1 MNILAITPYAGSK
14 KLVRMTEE
22 MVRSFTVCAKQRI
35 DEGQLRI
42 VAINNA
48 ADGQIP
54 TALVD
59 WHGYNDTNEGF
70 GNAVNL
76 AIKREL
82 RPSDSHVLVL
92 NNDLEFPDT
101 SWLEHLLAAVE
112 GELVLSPCT
121 DITATPEARQEG
133 PQPLDPHRS
142 KQVSAFCWLVP
153 TQIITRLKK
162 KFGFPLFHPDFS
174 NYGSDDVTAAC
185 LRSFNSKPFKVVP
198 RSWVRHKKA
207 QTANELGVKAGE
219 PELLRRIANFKRARR
234 LT

>member
-1 MNILAITPYAGSK
+1 MNILAIVPYAGSL
-14 KLVRMTEE
+14 KLVRMTEA
-22 MVRSFTVCAKQRI
+22 MVRAFTVCAKERI

-54 TALVD
+54 TALLD

-70 GNAVNL
+70 GRAVNL
-76 AIKREL
+76 AIAREL

-101 SWLEHLLAAVE
+101 SWLEKLLAEVE

-121 DITATPEARQEG
+121 DITATKEAVAEG
-133 PQPLDPHRS
+133 PRDADPMRLN
-142 KQVSAFCWLVP
+142 QVSAFCWLVP
-153 TQIITRLKK
+153 TSIIRQLRK
-162 KFGFPLFHPDFS
+162 KFGFHLFHPDFS

-185 LRSFNSKPFKVVP
+185 LRSFRSKPFKLVP
-198 RSWVRHKKA
+198 RSFVRHLKA
-207 QTANELGVKAGE
+207 RTANELGVKAGE
-219 PELLRRIANFKRARR
+219 PELLRRIANYKRARR

>member
-1 MNILAITPYAGSK
+1 MNILAIVPYAGSK

-22 MVRSFTVCAKQRI
+22 MVRWFTVCAKERI

-70 GNAVNL
+70 GRAVNL
-76 AIKREL
+76 AIMREL

-101 SWLEHLLAAVE
+101 SWLEKLLEARE

-121 DITATPEARQEG
+121 DVTATKEAVAEG
-133 PQPLDPHRS
+133 ARDIEPFRS
-142 KQVSAFCWLVP
+142 VQVSAFCWLVP
-153 TQIITRLKK
+153 TSIIRKLKK
-162 KFGFPLFHPDFS
+162 KFGFPLFHPDFT

-185 LRSFNSKPFKVVP
+185 LRSFLSKPFKVVP

-219 PELLRRIANFKRARR
+219 PELLRRIANFKRARK